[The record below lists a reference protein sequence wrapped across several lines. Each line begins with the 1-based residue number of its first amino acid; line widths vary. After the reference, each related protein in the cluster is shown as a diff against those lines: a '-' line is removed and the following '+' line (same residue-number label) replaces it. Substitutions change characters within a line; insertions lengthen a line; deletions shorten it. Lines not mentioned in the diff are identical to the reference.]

1 MERTEAPAF
10 GPADRIGQLTMRN
23 LDIADSRAKLEQFVA
38 IGMIGTPHPA
48 SVGAA
53 QAASTGLIGALPEGG
68 ADAIAALD
76 RAADAEEMLDRAAME
91 AGTD

>member
-1 MERTEAPAF
+1 
-10 GPADRIGQLTMRN
+10 
-23 LDIADSRAKLEQFVA
+23 
-38 IGMIGTPHPA
+38 MIGTPHPA

-76 RAADAEEMLDRAAME
+76 GAADAEEMLDRAAME
-91 AGTD
+91 SGTD